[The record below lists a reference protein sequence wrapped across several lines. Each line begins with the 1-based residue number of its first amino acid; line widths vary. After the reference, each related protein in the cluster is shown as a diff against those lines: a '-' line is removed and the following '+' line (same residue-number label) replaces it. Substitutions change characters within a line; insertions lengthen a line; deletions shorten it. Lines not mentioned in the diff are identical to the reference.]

1 MKLLRQLNEA
11 GAPSAIAEV
20 LSEHVTKGLEVEEM
34 RRNRGRHYLRTQFY
48 QLRVKPID
56 KKVTLESIL
65 TKLQDHLRSNKS
77 SKLGITNVQINQR
90 ARNSSKYSSVSFKIG
105 HTFFEAVVAKGGNA
119 GENFEKALLLKMDHL
134 VAKGSGSLPLDDEA
148 HARMAFAALKKAD
161 PILDIDNIASVS
173 PRTGTT
179 RRSSDMS
186 PSEMGA
192 IIADIVIKLKN
203 GDKKYVSVKNSR
215 GTSVAQFGL
224 VKAFT
229 DDLKVNTESDEWKTW
244 LEPFRLDISKINRG
258 LNAAKNQTEVS
269 FKDVESRIAPVKPN
283 TGIYKILEKMWGQNY
298 YLLKELQNGDF
309 SATKIDKKYVDS
321 KLLKNLKMYEVRY
334 PMKDRKQ
341 INVYLQSDY
350 AKYKIEIRN
359 PRGGGEIKPTQI
371 QLTVLKGAR

>member
-20 LSEHVTKGLEVEEM
+20 LSEHVTKSLDVEEM
-34 RRNRGRHYLRTQFY
+34 RRNRGRHYGRTQFY
-48 QLRVKPID
+48 QLRVKPTD
-56 KKVTLESIL
+56 NKVTLESIL
-65 TKLQDHLRSNKS
+65 TKLQDYLRSEKS
-77 SKLGITNVQINQR
+77 SKLGIASVQINQR
-90 ARNSSKYSSVSFKIG
+90 ARNSGKYSSVSFKIG
-105 HTFFEAVVAKGGNA
+105 STFFEAVVAKGGNA
-119 GENFEKALLLKMDHL
+119 GENFEKALLLKMDNL
-134 VAKGSGSLPLDDEA
+134 VAKGAGSLSLDDAE

-161 PILDIDNIASVS
+161 PALDIGNVASVS
-173 PRTGTT
+173 PRVGST
-179 RRSSDMS
+179 RRSGDMN
-186 PSEMGA
+186 PDEMGA
-192 IIADIVIKLKN
+192 IIADLIIKLKN

-229 DDLKVNTESDEWKTW
+229 DDLKVNTESDEWRTW
-244 LEPFRLDISKINRG
+244 LEPFRLDINKINKG
-258 LNAAKNQTEVS
+258 LHAAKMQTDVS
-269 FKDVESRIAPVKPN
+269 FKDIESRIAPVKPN
-283 TGIYKILEKMWGQNY
+283 TEIYKILEKMWGQNY
-298 YLLKELQNGDF
+298 YLLKELPNGAF
-309 SATKIDKKYVDS
+309 IATKIDKKYVDS

-371 QLTVLKGAR
+371 QLTVLKGSK